1 MDLLN
6 GSTEHGVWGSTHEG
20 LQIRVK
26 GNLKA
31 EKWAPRPDLFTAG
44 FEEREPEP
52 FANVFEFKASLGPA
66 FADYPLVVWG
76 NPAAGGEV
84 LHNRAYAQ
92 SILGLADE
100 LYSVLSM
107 DVESMISSAEH
118 TLRTEVIKRT
128 RTLVKATGE
137 LVRVALEVSNPRVHF
152 VYRMYAKAV
161 DVFNHLRQGG
171 LHPSRVRASISVKY
185 LAIRVC
191 ER

>member
-1 MDLLN
+1 M
-6 GSTEHGVWGSTHEG
+6 
-20 LQIRVK
+20 
-26 GNLKA
+26 
-31 EKWAPRPDLFTAG
+31 
-44 FEEREPEP
+44 
-52 FANVFEFKASLGPA
+52 
-66 FADYPLVVWG
+66 
-76 NPAAGGEV
+76 
-84 LHNRAYAQ
+84 
-92 SILGLADE
+92 ADE